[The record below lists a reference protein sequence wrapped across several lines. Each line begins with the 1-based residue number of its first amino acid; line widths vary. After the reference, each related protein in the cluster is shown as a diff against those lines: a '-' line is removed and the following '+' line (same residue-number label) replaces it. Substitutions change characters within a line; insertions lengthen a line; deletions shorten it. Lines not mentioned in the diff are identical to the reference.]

1 MTSAPVRDPLSDH
14 LITPENSAFLLIDYQ
29 PSQIAGVHSMDRDLL
44 LKNAVSTVRTIKT
57 FGVPVVHSTINVA
70 SGRGQPTLPEL
81 ADLLKDDKP
90 LDRTTT
96 NSWEDI
102 EFLQAVHATGRRKL
116 IICALWTEICMAFT
130 ALDALREGYEVYPV
144 VDAIGG
150 TSPEAHRAGLD
161 RVIQAGGQPV
171 SWVALAVELQ
181 RDWGRPDTVAAII
194 EIVLTDRLLKEQ

>member
-1 MTSAPVRDPLSDH
+1 
-14 LITPENSAFLLIDYQ
+14 
-29 PSQIAGVHSMDRDLL
+29 MDRDLL
-44 LKNAVSTVRTIKT
+44 VKNTGSTVRTVKA
-57 FGVPVVHSTINVA
+57 FDVPVVHSTINVA

-81 ADLLKDDKP
+81 TDLLTDDKP

-102 EFLQAVHATGRRKL
+102 EFRAAVHASGRRKL

-130 ALDALREGYEVYPV
+130 ALDALREGYEAYPV

-161 RVIQAGGQPV
+161 RVIQADGQPI
-171 SWVALAVELQ
+171 SWVSLAVELQ
-181 RDWGRPDTVAAII
+181 RDWARQETVQSVI

>member
-14 LITPENSAFLLIDYQ
+14 LITPQNAAFLLIDYQ
-29 PSQIAGVHSMDRDLL
+29 PSQLAGVHSMDRDLL
-44 LKNAVSTVRTIKT
+44 LKNAVSTVRTVKA
-57 FGVPVVHSTINVA
+57 FDVPIVHSTINVA

-81 ADLLKDDKP
+81 ADLLTDDKS

-102 EFLQAVHATGRRKL
+102 EFRAAVHATGRRKL
-116 IICALWTEICMAFT
+116 IIRALWTEICMAFT
-130 ALDALREGYEVYPV
+130 ALDALREGYEAYPV

-161 RVIQAGGQPV
+161 RVIQADGQPI
-171 SWVALAVELQ
+171 SWVSLAVELQ
-181 RDWGRPDTVAAII
+181 RDWARQETVQSVI

>member
-1 MTSAPVRDPLSDH
+1 MTSAPVRDPLADH
-14 LITPENSAFLLIDYQ
+14 LLTPQNAALLLIDYQ
-29 PSQIAGVHSMDRDLL
+29 PSQLAAVRSMDRDLL
-44 LKNAVSTVRTIKT
+44 VNNAVSTLRTIKT

-70 SGRGQPTLPEL
+70 SGQGPTLPEL
-81 ADLLKDDKP
+81 VGLLADDKP

-102 EFLQAVHATGRRKL
+102 EFVQAVHATGRRKL

-144 VDAIGG
+144 IDAIGG

-161 RVIQAGGQPV
+161 RVIQAGGQPI
-171 SWVALAVELQ
+171 SWVSLAVELQ
-181 RDWGRPDTVAAII
+181 RDWARQDTVQAII